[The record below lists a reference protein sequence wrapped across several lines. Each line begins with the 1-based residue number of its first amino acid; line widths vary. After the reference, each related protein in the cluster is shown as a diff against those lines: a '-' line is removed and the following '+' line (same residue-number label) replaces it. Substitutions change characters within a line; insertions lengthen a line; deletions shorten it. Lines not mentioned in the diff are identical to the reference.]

1 MFKRLHNSQSLAV
14 SLKTDTQNERKY
26 SKKLL
31 DTIRRAYGT
40 KSRPYID

>member
-26 SKKLL
+26 
-31 DTIRRAYGT
+31 
-40 KSRPYID
+40 